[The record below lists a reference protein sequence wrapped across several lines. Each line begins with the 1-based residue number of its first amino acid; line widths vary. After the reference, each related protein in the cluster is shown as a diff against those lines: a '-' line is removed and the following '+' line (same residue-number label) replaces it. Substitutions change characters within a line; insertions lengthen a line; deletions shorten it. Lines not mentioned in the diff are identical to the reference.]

1 MKIEDKIGD
10 TNTKAG
16 DVYVYEGELV
26 LIGFDGTSVPP
37 FVHTVFNSMQ
47 LGLPVASRNESNNEK
62 FPIIS
67 ERQYM
72 NENDIKVLEKDGMY
86 IGNLYDLLPE
96 IIMEVLNRH
105 LEGIRNYTGT
115 VTGRSRP

>member
-1 MKIEDKIGD
+1 MKIEDKVGD

-72 NENDIKVLEKDGMY
+72 NENEYKLYLIRLNQFRLDQNRLSLIQ
-86 IGNLYDLLPE
+86 IGYVD
-96 IIMEVLNRH
+96 
-105 LEGIRNYTGT
+105 
-115 VTGRSRP
+115 

>member
-1 MKIEDKIGD
+1 MDIKDKVGN
-10 TNTKAG
+10 TNAKAG

-37 FVHTVFNSMQ
+37 FVHTMFNSMQ
-47 LGLPVASRNESNNEK
+47 LGLPDASKNDFHNEK

-67 ERQYM
+67 ESQYM

-96 IIMEVLNRH
+96 IIREVLNRH
-105 LEGIRNYTGT
+105 LEGTMNYTGT
-115 VTGRSRP
+115 VTGRIRP